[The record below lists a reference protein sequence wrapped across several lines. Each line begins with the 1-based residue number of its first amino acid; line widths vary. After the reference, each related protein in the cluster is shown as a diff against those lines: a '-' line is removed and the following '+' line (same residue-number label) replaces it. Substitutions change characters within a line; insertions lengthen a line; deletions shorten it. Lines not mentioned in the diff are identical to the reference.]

1 MLPDDIAN
9 SYREYKADTEIFVTW
24 LVETASRCG
33 FVPSTTAPSHATAAA
48 TGGRLKGKA
57 RAAEP
62 KVRSQACKIT
72 INDLKTCATAVVEKP
87 PKKFAVP
94 LYASRAA
101 ARAIRHRTKSTLW
114 HEAQTQNVDEDL
126 QHAFA
131 ASNEAHATFTG
142 TLEYALDLLKP
153 FITTGKA
160 IPKPDEHITPPSVN
174 GLNTR
179 FSSLEIEDLA
189 DQEPESGGQAA
200 ATAKPAPTSKTT
212 YTVDNQKDDC
222 LIAMSMLVRD
232 YNQIKVVIQT
242 TWARYCRKDTDL
254 VSTAATTQAAMQMIK
269 SLVHEFSLSFPEIRN
284 VESFWHT
291 FFADSEICKT
301 MRRDTDE
308 IRAMQ
313 HTLRGNERRCEVKI
327 PDVLLTYGCLQSY
340 IHIWD
345 VLQHIEPYVE
355 SGDVAYLTFPDRK
368 SQQLSNALDDIVWMI
383 RRVHYPLPT
392 VDNFTLAWYTYLN
405 RRNCEDRKPTDQTRY
420 GGNISLEMWL
430 YTDLYLVAQDA
441 VSSQNPGLVLEDY
454 QNIWTYVDRGGFLQ
468 DVLTTSPLLE
478 SPWGRTNLN
487 SFFRDPSDAMQRLIW
502 LSSDPIW
509 NSRLASAR
517 QTHGHDETW
526 SPITYENRNHS
537 DWVTMNPFL
546 AGTISFVVMH
556 AANDLLLLMQ
566 NGNGLVL
573 GYAHLYNFLHNAHS
587 ANEAD
592 SSEKLVTKEW
602 KDIDNAIA
610 LLGESSIFMGSR
622 PTALDQCTNRLVRAH
637 GMKASDIARTNGR
650 GKKKQIVSV
659 GGKMSVHSTPL
670 INLLFS
676 DGGPSNTTF
685 LNITNRAISEL
696 LMKETETY
704 NSDILPQKLFSG
716 PEVAGPL
723 FMLRVLL
730 QRELPALLFPL
741 EQLHLSCK
749 ELNGPHDEYVAGLRP
764 VEGEDA
770 KLKRGETYFVP
781 VKAGGEIEAVA

>member
-1 MLPDDIAN
+1 MLPDNIAN

-33 FVPSTTAPSHATAAA
+33 FVPSTTAPAQATAAA
-48 TGGRLKGKA
+48 TGGRLKGKRA
-57 RAAEP
+57 RLNP
-62 KVRSQACKIT
+62 KSA
-72 INDLKTCATAVVEKP
+72 EKP
-87 PKKFAVP
+87 PKRFAVP

-114 HEAQTQNVDEDL
+114 HENQTQNVDEDL

-160 IPKPDEHITPPSVN
+160 ILKPDEHITPPSVN

-222 LIAMSMLVRD
+222 LIAMSMLMRD

-242 TWARYCRKDTDL
+242 TWARYYRKDTDL

-340 IHIWD
+340 IYIWD
-345 VLQHIEPYVE
+345 VLQHIEPYVD
-355 SGDVAYLTFPDRK
+355 SGDVAYLTSPD
-368 SQQLSNALDDIVWMI
+368 L
-383 RRVHYPLPT
+383 
-392 VDNFTLAWYTYLN
+392 
-405 RRNCEDRKPTDQTRY
+405 
-420 GGNISLEMWL
+420 
-430 YTDLYLVAQDA
+430 AQDV

-454 QNIWTYVDRGGFLQ
+454 QNIWT
-468 DVLTTSPLLE
+468 
-478 SPWGRTNLN
+478 
-487 SFFRDPSDAMQRLIW
+487 
-502 LSSDPIW
+502 SDPIW
-509 NSRLASAR
+509 NSRLASVR

-526 SPITYENRNHS
+526 SPETYENRNHS

-610 LLGESSIFMGSR
+610 LLGESVIFMGSR

-637 GMKASDIARTNGR
+637 GIKVSDIARTNGR
-650 GKKKQIVSV
+650 GKKKQIVRV

-670 INLLFS
+670 INLLF
-676 DGGPSNTTF
+676 
-685 LNITNRAISEL
+685 
-696 LMKETETY
+696 
-704 NSDILPQKLFSG
+704 
-716 PEVAGPL
+716 
-723 FMLRVLL
+723 
-730 QRELPALLFPL
+730 
-741 EQLHLSCK
+741 
-749 ELNGPHDEYVAGLRP
+749 
-764 VEGEDA
+764 
-770 KLKRGETYFVP
+770 
-781 VKAGGEIEAVA
+781 